1 MWRSTLKNT
10 RTDEDIDDPGLVPLI
25 QPLRLLLDAI
35 RRGRAAGSIFSESC
49 GGALD
54 LDNLAD
60 RVIRPTL
67 EAHRLGWKG
76 WQAYRR
82 GLATNLKELGIPD
95 TTIQCILR
103 HEDVSTTQRFYI
115 KTAPEVA
122 KDAMRKRE
130 QRITGTAVIQQ
141 AAVN

>member
-1 MWRSTLKNT
+1 MLWEAADTVRSSL
-10 RTDEDIDDPGLVPLI
+10 
-25 QPLRLLLDAI
+25 
-35 RRGRAAGSIFSESC
+35 

-60 RVIRPTL
+60 RVIKPIFKANGM
-67 EAHRLGWKG
+67 EWKG

-82 GLATNLKELGIPD
+82 GLATNLKELGVED

-115 KTAPEVA
+115 KTAPQPA
-122 KDAMRKRE
+122 HAAMQKLAE
-130 QRITGTAVIQQ
+130 KITGTPPVHQAMIQ
-141 AAVN
+141 